1 MRKKAKICRLAFLTF
16 LCAAVL
22 SGCAGRELE
31 DRLFPT
37 VVTFPEGDPEV
48 IQKER
53 QADSS
58 KYLDYGQVR
67 AVIVENAVAAD
78 RDAMG
83 RVLEYLEATPSFA
96 RNLLVFSGDAG
107 ILEYFADEMK
117 DAKGPGQEE
126 ETETEKEVFR
136 LPEDLSGN
144 YLEDL
149 YKNRPDEAES
159 PVTLADLLNDWYNGK
174 KLYVPRLI
182 LKDGK
187 ILPEA

>member
-1 MRKKAKICRLAFLTF
+1 MRKKVKGGCLAFLTLF
-16 LCAAVL
+16 LAFALTGC
-22 SGCAGRELE
+22 SGKELE

-37 VVTFPEGDPEV
+37 VVTFPEGDPEA

-78 RDAMG
+78 RESMG

-96 RNLLVFSGDAG
+96 RNLLVFSGDPE
-107 ILEYFADEMK
+107 ILEYFSDEMK
-117 DAKGPGQEE
+117 DAKGPGLEE
-126 ETETEKEVFR
+126 ETETEEEVFR

-149 YKNRPDEAES
+149 YKNRPDEESS
-159 PVTLADLLNDWYNGK
+159 PVTMADLLNEWYNGQELDVP
-174 KLYVPRLI
+174 KLI
-182 LKDGK
+182 IKDGK
-187 ILPEA
+187 ILPEK